1 MAARRQA
8 EGAGGAGA
16 KLGARARGDVVVRAV
31 LGETLA
37 ELGRTGYAA
46 LRVEDIAARVGVNKT
61 TIYRRWS
68 TKEELVRAAIG
79 SVVTDEAVR
88 PVDTGSLRGDLLE
101 FARRALRVLRSPRWR
116 AVLEIMVTEGPT
128 SDLTKIAQS
137 LRDAADLPHPLE
149 TERSRAALA
158 PGIDP
163 RLVEEMLLSFLVH
176 RVLNH
181 EAVSLALV
189 ERVVDVLLC
198 GAERRDAP
206 SDAPTRRLVK
216 RARGARSR

>member
-1 MAARRQA
+1 
-8 EGAGGAGA
+8 
-16 KLGARARGDVVVRAV
+16 VVVRAV